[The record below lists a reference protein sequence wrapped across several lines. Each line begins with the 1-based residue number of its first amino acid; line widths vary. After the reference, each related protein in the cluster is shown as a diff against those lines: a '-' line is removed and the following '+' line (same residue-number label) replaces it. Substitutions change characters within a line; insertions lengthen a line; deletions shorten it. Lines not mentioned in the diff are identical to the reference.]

1 MIPVDVPA
9 LNLSLPRRMFLVLED
24 NMPLL
29 ALLLWV
35 LLPAVLL
42 PWVLLPLV
50 LLLGMKRDLLRKRLL
65 TSDDDVAGLLVVVA
79 AALSEELLLLSD
91 TDLKVQDIAHERRQS
106 TTAEIQRIKQLYTTV
121 VYVLV
126 SSR

>member
-1 MIPVDVPA
+1 
-9 LNLSLPRRMFLVLED
+9 MFLVLED

>member
-1 MIPVDVPA
+1 VIPVDVPA